1 MGILFLILFLSFGI
15 NKELVNDVRWVTQ
28 SKEYQA
34 LCNQIYSIA
43 SEKLIDSIE
52 NDKNTNFAVIL
63 DLDETVLDN
72 SQYQIELHERNE
84 SFNMD
89 SWSKWV
95 LREEANLVPGFY
107 DYVQLLR
114 KKNIQVIFLSNR
126 MNARLTST
134 INNMKK
140 LGVHSNSDVYLLRKN
155 KTDKKHVRREEVF
168 TSTGRMKDFPK
179 LSIVQY
185 LGDAMGD
192 FYSSDY
198 HRFGMDQFIFPNPM
212 YGKW

>member
-1 MGILFLILFLSFGI
+1 MNILLYILFASFLMNEQLS
-15 NKELVNDVRWVTQ
+15 NDVRWVTQ
-28 SKEYQA
+28 SNEYQA

-72 SQYQIELHERNE
+72 SQYQIELHEKNE

-95 LREEANLVPGFY
+95 LREEANLIPGAY
-107 DYVQLLR
+107 DYIQLLR
-114 KKNIQVIFLSNR
+114 KNNIQIIFLSNR
-126 MNARLTST
+126 MNIRLSST

-140 LGVHSNSDVYLLRKN
+140 LGVHSNSDVYLLRK
-155 KTDKKHVRREEVF
+155 DKIR
-168 TSTGRMKDFPK
+168 
-179 LSIVQY
+179 
-185 LGDAMGD
+185 
-192 FYSSDY
+192 
-198 HRFGMDQFIFPNPM
+198 
-212 YGKW
+212 